1 MKQILKL
8 APLVLIIVS
17 SACKKDELDLD
28 KISNQIVNERN
39 IAMPMVLGEF
49 SIKHFIEQDTDSLLT
64 VNGDTISLIFR
75 EDPVFTFNVSDFAEI
90 PVQPSFNYTLSPGVD
105 IPTTGISV
113 IDSDL
118 IEKDTVFT
126 FDLNNDMRIDSVI
139 LNTGTLSLTI
149 DNSFNFTVDL
159 DISSTSIVSPNGTI
173 FSETIEDIGPLEST
187 TVNFDLSSY
196 SVKTFDSD
204 GSRAIALKFHPV
216 LRNTEDEDLVN
227 ASDNM
232 GITFRFSD
240 LNDFTGLFGFFGY
253 ITETFDTT
261 LSSEDILSID
271 LGGLDGEL
279 NVTNPKVN
287 ILYNQSI
294 GLGSKIDLNLEVI
307 HYDDANV
314 SIVFPTADI
323 NYSEDYLNPDYSGT
337 ITFNQN
343 NVSNIDELIAIP
355 VPDELT
361 IGAAFQV
368 NEGEDSDETY
378 NYALWE
384 SSMTLGLEVEVPLEL
399 RADATYLDTFDISD
413 MIGDDVEIDIEYANL
428 TYWFKNYFP
437 LGFDAQLI
445 LFDSI
450 ANVRLDTIYLNSD
463 STSQFLE
470 PASVDENGDVLTDE
484 VEKHSGSIE
493 LTQSEAE
500 NLLNET
506 THIIVQATVQTT
518 DSDNISSVRVG
529 YDSKLEFQFGL
540 DARLTYTIN

>member
-8 APLVLIIVS
+8 VPLVLIIVS

-149 DNSFNFTVDL
+149 DNSFNFTIDL

-337 ITFNQN
+337 ITFNQS

-413 MIGDDVEIDIEYANL
+413 MIGDDVEIEIEYANL

-450 ANVRLDTIYLNSD
+450 ATVRLDTIYLNSD